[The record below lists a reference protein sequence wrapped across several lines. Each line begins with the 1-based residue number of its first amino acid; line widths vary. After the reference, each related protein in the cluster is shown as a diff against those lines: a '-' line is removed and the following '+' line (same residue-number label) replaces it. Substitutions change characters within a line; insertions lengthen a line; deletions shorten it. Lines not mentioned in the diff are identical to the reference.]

1 MHPVT
6 GEIHNP
12 FGGKEDIEARR
23 LRVTDVERFQDDPLR
38 VMRAVQFVARME
50 LSVEAETL
58 RLMREMVERGD
69 LSELPAER
77 MIEEWK
83 KMMLKGKKP
92 SLGIALMRD
101 TGIMARHYPE
111 LLGVIDDVAEGLD
124 RGSIL
129 LKERDGEEKFQVLF
143 AVVVAKAA
151 DPAKF
156 LTHFES
162 EEDKKRGKKG
172 SMASVRKEVVDAIV
186 SSARGYGCISAL
198 AGVVDERAYLNQARM
213 AVRDT
218 KAPTWLLRDVH
229 AVLMP
234 EAREARDR
242 FARVAE
248 EYSLDELAKS
258 VLLRGQDLID
268 RGQKPGKL
276 FRDIIVKAESLRDAG
291 ELETRDQALAWL
303 DAELQPKS

>member
-1 MHPVT
+1 
-6 GEIHNP
+6 
-12 FGGKEDIEARR
+12 
-23 LRVTDVERFQDDPLR
+23 
-38 VMRAVQFVARME
+38 
-50 LSVEAETL
+50 
-58 RLMREMVERGD
+58 
-69 LSELPAER
+69 
-77 MIEEWK
+77 
-83 KMMLKGKKP
+83 
-92 SLGIALMRD
+92 MRD

-258 VLLRGQDLID
+258 V
-268 RGQKPGKL
+268 PGNCSETSLSKRSL
-276 FRDIIVKAESLRDAG
+276 YVMQANSKRETKRSPGSMRSYNQSHRHNSHHITPRHAPPLGPRNHLANETVSSLSITAGTLPLGSLQNTDKVFLRD
-291 ELETRDQALAWL
+291 TRLPSGSSVFRSRA
-303 DAELQPKS
+303 K